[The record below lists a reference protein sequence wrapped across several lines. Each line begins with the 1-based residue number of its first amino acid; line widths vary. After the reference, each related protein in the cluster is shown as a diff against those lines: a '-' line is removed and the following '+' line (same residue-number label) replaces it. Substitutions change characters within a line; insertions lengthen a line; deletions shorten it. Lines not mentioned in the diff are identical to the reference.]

1 MNCQANN
8 AIYLDNHWRSTHTCF
23 MQPRLI
29 HPVRVTLANPDI
41 SAAEINPR
49 WGETEGEIKYFP
61 PITVLAQV
69 KLYAL
74 DRIEA
79 AANGFTLKGDGYLLV
94 YPIIAELIEVN
105 ARISEMDGK
114 SVEYY
119 VTEWMPVAHYET
131 ASLWK
136 VFFKGKDKGTL

>member
-1 MNCQANN
+1 MLDLHWCLCNN
-8 AIYLDNHWRSTHTCF
+8 DL

-29 HPVRVTLANPDI
+29 HPVRVTLANPDM
-41 SAAEINPR
+41 SATEINPR
-49 WGETEGEIKYFP
+49 WGETESDIKYFP
-61 PITVLAQV
+61 PITILAQV
-69 KLYAL
+69 KLYAF

-79 AANGFTLKGDGYLLV
+79 VANGFTLKGDGYLLV

-105 ARISEMDGK
+105 ARISEMDGE

-119 VTEWMPVAHYET
+119 VTERMPVAHYET

-136 VFFKGKDKGTL
+136 VFFKGK